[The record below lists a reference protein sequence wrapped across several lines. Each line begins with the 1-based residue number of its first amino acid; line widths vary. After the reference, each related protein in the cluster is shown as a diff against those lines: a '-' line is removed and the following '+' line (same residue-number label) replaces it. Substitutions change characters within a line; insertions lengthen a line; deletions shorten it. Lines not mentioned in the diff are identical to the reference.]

1 MAIGRYA
8 YTSKI
13 QGRSKLATP
22 KSSSRIYNG
31 VINGTIPYTATVL
44 QQNQRIDHVAA
55 AAYGSSS
62 YWWIIAAASGIGWGL
77 QLPAGTILRVPKN
90 LGQIIALIR

>member
-62 YWWIIAAASGIGWGL
+62 YWWIIAAASGIGWSL
-77 QLPAGTILRVPKN
+77 QIPPATLLHIPISISEITAK
-90 LGQIIALIR
+90 